1 MMTKKERKEKEDQ
14 SRNCTKREMESV
26 EIDPKRS
33 NVGSNIEIYNGQKL
47 TIEL

>member
-26 EIDPKRS
+26 EIEPKKS
-33 NVGSNIEIYNGQKL
+33 NVGSNIEIYNGQK
-47 TIEL
+47 TDKDS